1 MKFLEELSQFSWVKG
16 LAQEVPVNGPWD
28 EQIPLVPITVVYN
41 NTLYF
46 ILASVLSTPVELL
59 LPRSLVSSSGPNLKA
74 IIPFICSLTFCL
86 HLTDLIIK
94 SLSWNLGLKDSVLEP
109 VSLVHFLF
117 APIVTFLGHHFFFN
131 AFFFF
136 FLTLQA
142 VSSELIFIHNPN
154 NFHCNNNIG
163 CYQPCFI
170 PDGDTAALA
179 CLRAAK
185 PRHMLISLTSHP
197 RCFVTRKRIIVGKI
211 FYYHP
216 NLLFKCAA
224 CTPCELHFP
233 CALLLCLELASSAI
247 AAPKFWKYPLFF
259 LVCRLQPLLRC
270 SLWKNPGQWT
280 RWAWSRPMWLAC
292 SPVGDVAYMQLR
304 QNALGIV
311 LLPSNKPPPSICR
324 WWFAEDYNLA
334 TFCWIFMRTVNDTS
348 LSLHWPLPH
357 FETVPQCTLVELH

>member
-1 MKFLEELSQFSWVKG
+1 M
-16 LAQEVPVNGPWD
+16 
-28 EQIPLVPITVVYN
+28 
-41 NTLYF
+41 
-46 ILASVLSTPVELL
+46 ELL

-86 HLTDLIIK
+86 HLTDLIIISVLK
-94 SLSWNLGLKDSVLEP
+94 SWFKRLCPGTCFSCSLSVCSYSDLLGP
-109 VSLVHFLF
+109 PFLF
-117 APIVTFLGHHFFFN
+117 QCL
-131 AFFFF
+131 FFF

-324 WWFAEDYNLA
+324 W
-334 TFCWIFMRTVNDTS
+334 
-348 LSLHWPLPH
+348 
-357 FETVPQCTLVELH
+357 